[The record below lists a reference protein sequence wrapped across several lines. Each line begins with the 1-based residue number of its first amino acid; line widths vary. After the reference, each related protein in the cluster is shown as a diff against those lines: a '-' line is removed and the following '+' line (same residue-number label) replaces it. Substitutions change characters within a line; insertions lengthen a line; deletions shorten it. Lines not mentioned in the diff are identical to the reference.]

1 MSLPENRFKIA
12 SEKIQDEHV
21 SEQMPRAVV
30 QKHRGD
36 KLPGISVADAAI
48 TQAKIIADESRLI
61 EFDTQLRD
69 KDRQVRADQG
79 QQDEALALRPTLR
92 VGRRFPARQ
101 THFARVSQR
110 N

>member
-1 MSLPENRFKIA
+1 LTAVAICGGAELRTA
-12 SEKIQDEHV
+12 CEVLGLQDTG
-21 SEQMPRAVV
+21 SRPRLVLV
-30 QKHRGD
+30 DLR
-36 KLPGISVADAAI
+36 VADAAI

-61 EFDTQLRD
+61 KFDTQLRD